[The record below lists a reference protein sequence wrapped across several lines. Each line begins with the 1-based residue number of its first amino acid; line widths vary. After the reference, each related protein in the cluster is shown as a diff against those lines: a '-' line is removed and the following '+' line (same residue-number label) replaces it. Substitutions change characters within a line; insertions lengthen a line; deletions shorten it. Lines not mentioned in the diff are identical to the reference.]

1 MFGIP
6 ERAVEFNLNFTD
18 TQGPYRL
25 WTQDAF
31 DHPWGSTWPLYS
43 SIPYLTGH
51 AAAQTASVAW
61 INSAETFVDLF
72 KFTNSQT
79 VGTGTHAS
87 FTSQGGALEFFT
99 FGSAV
104 SPKVSQKSLSEMSG
118 YAPVPPLTHLGFHY
132 CKWEYNTAQMLIERN
147 QNFTKFGFP
156 VDVLWSDIEYSENKQ
171 YFVFNQTVWPQ
182 TAINRLNNEIEQQG
196 RKMVLIEDCHISTN
210 ESYPVYQN
218 GMVLQNATEN
228 PDNFV
233 NIYIREPTGEQPF
246 VGECWPGRSVW
257 IDYLNTNAQDYW
269 GS

>member
-1 MFGIP
+1 
-6 ERAVEFNLNFTD
+6 
-18 TQGPYRL
+18 
-25 WTQDAF
+25 
-31 DHPWGSTWPLYS
+31 
-43 SIPYLTGH
+43 
-51 AAAQTASVAW
+51 
-61 INSAETFVDLF
+61 
-72 KFTNSQT
+72 
-79 VGTGTHAS
+79 
-87 FTSQGGALEFFT
+87 
-99 FGSAV
+99 
-104 SPKVSQKSLSEMSG
+104 
-118 YAPVPPLTHLGFHY
+118 
-132 CKWEYNTAQMLIERN
+132 MLIERN

-246 VGECWPGRSVW
+246 VGECWPGKSVW